1 MKKTILASA
10 SPRRKELIASLPIQI
25 VSIIPA
31 QNELPYQKRLSPEQN
46 VAAISAAKAE
56 NVSEIA
62 AGTEYD
68 LIIAADTIVVIDDRV
83 LGKPR
88 DGMEAIS
95 MLSCLSYKSPG
106 YIVIFLVGLALFL
119 PNMGATVRRL
129 HDTGHSGWW
138 VLAPLIA
145 YFPMLWAALSVRTNP
160 DSAMGMLAII
170 LLCGLI
176 MLVIGIIIL
185 VWLCQ
190 DSEPQENEYGPSPK
204 YQ

>member
-1 MKKTILASA
+1 MFVNNSIMKKTILASA

-56 NVSEIA
+56 NVSKIA

-95 MLSCLSYKSPG
+95 MLSCLSGRTHQVYTGVTILSKDRKISFAEKTDVTFNLMSGDEILDYVKSGEPMDKAG
-106 YIVIFLVGLALFL
+106 AYGIQGKAKLFIKEIRGSYE
-119 PNMGATVRRL
+119 N
-129 HDTGHSGWW
+129 
-138 VLAPLIA
+138 
-145 YFPMLWAALSVRTNP
+145 
-160 DSAMGMLAII
+160 
-170 LLCGLI
+170 
-176 MLVIGIIIL
+176 VIGLPVAELYRVLSAEQLI
-185 VWLCQ
+185 
-190 DSEPQENEYGPSPK
+190 
-204 YQ
+204 